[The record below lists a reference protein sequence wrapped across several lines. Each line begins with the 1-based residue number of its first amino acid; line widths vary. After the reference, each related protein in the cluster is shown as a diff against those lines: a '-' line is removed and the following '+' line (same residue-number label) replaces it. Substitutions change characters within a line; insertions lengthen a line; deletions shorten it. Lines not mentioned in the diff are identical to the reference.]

1 MEKSLFNRLHLIVL
15 AVATAGLIVL
25 AVLNLRQESEF
36 QQPDDGV
43 WWREVQ
49 GGLEAVKVL
58 PDSPAQRAGIQEG
71 DLLTG
76 AEVLPD
82 TAAQRSEVQTQDL
95 LSGEKPLG
103 TNSVQQTE
111 AQGKPDSGKIAA
123 ANSSKPIERPAKKA
137 SGKGAKKGLAESG
150 KEPEARSNG
159 ELLPKGAGELLRMSP
174 IAHLSDLEHVLY
186 RAGIY
191 GNAGYAITRGGV
203 PLDTPVGVIPEPL
216 DRGLAQAQRII
227 GLVYLAIGIYVLFRR
242 WTAARATH
250 FYLFCLVS
258 FALCTLKYTGELNGL
273 DWTVFWLNVV
283 AEALQPALFLHFA
296 LTFPEERLKNIRRR
310 WLLPLIYAPGAG
322 LLGLWLWAI
331 GTRQATGL
339 LKHRLDQ
346 TGTAYDVAFYVLAAL
361 LFLLSYRRADTP
373 LLRQQLKWV
382 TRGTLLAVLPFTL
395 FSAVPFLLDLH
406 PPRLLTDLAGLSLVF
421 LPLTFSWAIVRYRL
435 MDTDLIFK
443 RGVAY
448 TLATG
453 LLLGAYF
460 GVIALISVVVHNV
473 MPEAVREWGLVI
485 AILVTAAIFDPLK
498 RRIQGWVDRAFDRH
512 RYDYRKALVEFGRGL
527 SSETDLEA
535 LLNSI
540 VERLPRT
547 LLVARVAVFLMRD
560 SGRLRLAA
568 AHGLPVEVSVAQDR
582 FGNDR
587 GGKGSLQ
594 LGFLDFDQAQDHSHI
609 FLENAQ
615 AALYLPPDQQRT
627 AALLDLNYYLPCR
640 VQDGATTRTIA
651 VIGLGRT
658 IGGDF
663 LSSEDVELLE
673 SLASY
678 IGIALQNASL
688 YARLEAKIGEFERL
702 KEFNENIVESINVG
716 ILALDLNDRIESW
729 NAQMEAMYALS
740 RAEALGQ
747 ELGSVFPT
755 DFVDAI
761 DSFRSEQGVH
771 HLYKF
776 RLTTRAGEQRMVNI
790 AIAPLLSRDFISV
803 GRIILVDDITERVS
817 LESQLAQADKLSSI
831 GLLAAGVAHE
841 INTPLAVISS
851 YAQMLAK
858 QLKADARLGP
868 VLDKI
873 TQQSFRAAEIA
884 NGLLNFSRTST
895 TEFRETNLNQ
905 VIRDTL
911 SLLEHQFKTAQISVD
926 LDLVEELPPINGNP
940 GKLQQVFLNLLLNA
954 KEAMPEGGRL
964 RVATAVNGHVEA
976 IVTDTGAGIAPEHLK
991 RIYDP
996 FFTTKM
1002 TPKLGDR
1009 RGTGLG
1015 LSVSYGIIQEHA
1027 GKNHVESAV
1036 GAGTTFHLEFPLL
1049 RNSVHA

>member
-1 MEKSLFNRLHLIVL
+1 METSLFNRMQATLL
-15 AVATAGLIVL
+15 ALATAALFVL
-25 AVLNLRQESEF
+25 AVLNLQQERHF
-36 QQPDDGV
+36 KQPDDGV
-43 WWREVQ
+43 WWREAN
-49 GGLEAVKVL
+49 GGLRAERVL
-58 PDSPAQRAGIQEG
+58 PGHAGQVAGIQVN

-76 AEVLPD
+76 VASCASCDETPV
-82 TAAQRSEVQTQDL
+82 
-95 LSGEKPLG
+95 
-103 TNSVQQTE
+103 
-111 AQGKPDSGKIAA
+111 
-123 ANSSKPIERPAKKA
+123 ER
-137 SGKGAKKGLAESG
+137 
-150 KEPEARSNG
+150 
-159 ELLPKGAGELLRMSP
+159 
-174 IAHLSDLEHVLY
+174 LSDKEHALY
-186 RAGIY
+186 RAGPY
-191 GNAGYAITRGGV
+191 GQVFYSITRDGI
-203 PLDTPVGVIPEPL
+203 PLDTPVKVIPEPL
-216 DRGLAQAQRII
+216 DRSLSLGLRVIGLIYLII
-227 GLVYLAIGIYVLFRR
+227 GFYVLFRR
-242 WTAARATH
+242 WGAPRATH

-258 FALCTLKYTGELNGL
+258 FAWYALKYTGQLDGL
-273 DWTVFWLNVV
+273 DWTVFWANTL
-283 AEALQPALFLHFA
+283 AESLQPALFLHFA
-296 LTFPEERLKNIRRR
+296 LSFPEERFKRLRRR
-310 WLLPLIYAPGAG
+310 WLLPIIYAPGAG

-331 GTRQATGL
+331 ETRVATGL

-346 TGTAYDVAFYVLAAL
+346 TATAYDAVFYVLSAL
-361 LFLLSYRRADTP
+361 LFLRSYGQADSP

-395 FSAVPFLLDLH
+395 FYAIPFLLDLN
-406 PPRLLTDLAGLSLVF
+406 PPQLLTNLAGLSLVF

-453 LLLGAYF
+453 LILGGYF
-460 GVIALISVVVHNV
+460 GTVALVTLMVHNSA
-473 MPEAVREWGLVI
+473 PQAVREWAFPVAMMVALAV
-485 AILVTAAIFDPLK
+485 FDPLK
-498 RRIQGWVDRAFDRH
+498 RHIQGWVDRAFDRH

-527 SSETDLEA
+527 SSETDLQA
-535 LLNSI
+535 LLQSI
-540 VERLPRT
+540 VDQLPRT
-547 LLVARVAVFLMRD
+547 LLVARVAIFLAED
-560 SGRLRLAA
+560 SGLRLAA
-568 AHGLPVEVSVAQDR
+568 SHGLPAEVSLAQQR
-582 FGNDR
+582 FD
-587 GGKGSLQ
+587 
-594 LGFLDFDQAQDHSHI
+594 LGFLDFDHAFDHSHM

-615 AALYLPPDQQRT
+615 AALHLPEAQQST

-640 VQDGATTRTIA
+640 VASGQIDGNPAASRTIA

-658 IGGDF
+658 MGGDF

-688 YARLEAKIGEFERL
+688 YARLQAKIGDFERL

-716 ILALDLNDRIESW
+716 ILALDLEDRIESW

-747 ELGSVFPT
+747 RLQDVFPAE
-755 DFVDAI
+755 FIEALEG
-761 DSFRSEQGVH
+761 FRNEQGVH

-776 RLTTRAGEQRMVNI
+776 RLTTRAGELRTANI
-790 AIAPLLSRDFISV
+790 AIAPLLSRDFVSV
-803 GRIILVDDITERVS
+803 GRIILVDDITERVT
-817 LESQLAQADKLSSI
+817 LETQLAQADKLSSI

-851 YAQMLAK
+851 YAQMLSK
-858 QLKADARLGP
+858 QLRGDARLGP

-895 TEFRETNLNQ
+895 TEFRETDLNQ

-911 SLLEHQFKTAQISVD
+911 SLLEHQFKTAQID
-926 LDLVEELPPINGNP
+926 INLDLAEQLPAIHGNP

-954 KEAMPEGGRL
+954 KEAMQGGGSL
-964 RVATAVNGHVEA
+964 RVSTLVNGHVEA
-976 IVTDTGAGIAPEHLK
+976 LITDSGSGIAPEHLK

-996 FFTTKM
+996 FFTTKT
-1002 TPKLGDR
+1002 TPRPGDR

-1027 GKNHVESAV
+1027 GKIQVESAV

-1049 RNSVHA
+1049 RNSVNA

>member
-1 MEKSLFNRLHLIVL
+1 METSLFNRLQATLL
-15 AVATAGLIVL
+15 AVATAGLFLL
-25 AVLNLRQESEF
+25 ALLNLRQERQF

-43 WWREVQ
+43 WWREVAAG
-49 GGLEAVKVL
+49 GGLEAEKVL
-58 PDSPAQRAGIQEG
+58 RDMPGQRAGIRVH

-76 AEVLPD
+76 VND
-82 TAAQRSEVQTQDL
+82 T
-95 LSGEKPLG
+95 
-103 TNSVQQTE
+103 
-111 AQGKPDSGKIAA
+111 
-123 ANSSKPIERPAKKA
+123 PITRV
-137 SGKGAKKGLAESG
+137 
-150 KEPEARSNG
+150 
-159 ELLPKGAGELLRMSP
+159 
-174 IAHLSDLEHVLY
+174 SDLERVLY
-186 RAGIY
+186 PIGSY
-191 GNAGYAITRGGV
+191 GQADYTITRDGIPLDDPVKVIPV
-203 PLDTPVGVIPEPL
+203 PLDRSL
-216 DRGLAQAQRII
+216 SQAQRVI

-242 WTAARATH
+242 WTAPRATH
-250 FYLFCLVS
+250 FYFFCLVS
-258 FALCTLKYTGELNGL
+258 FALFALKYTGELDPL
-273 DWTVFWLNVV
+273 DWTVFWANVL
-283 AEALQPALFLHFA
+283 AESLQPALFLHFA
-296 LTFPEERLKNIRRR
+296 LSFPEERFKNIRRR
-310 WLLPLIYAPGAG
+310 WLLPLVYAPGAG
-322 LLGLWLWAI
+322 LLGLWLWTVE
-331 GTRQATGL
+331 TRLPTEL

-346 TGTAYDVAFYVLAAL
+346 IGTAYDAAFYVLAAL
-361 LFLLSYRRADTP
+361 LFLLSYSRANTP

-395 FSAVPFLLDLH
+395 CYALPFLFDLN
-406 PPRLLTDLAGLSLVF
+406 PPRLLTNLAGLSLVI

-448 TLATG
+448 MFATG
-453 LLLGAYF
+453 LIVGGYF
-460 GVIALISVVVHNV
+460 GVIALSALVVHNG
-473 MPEAVREWGLVI
+473 MPQAVREWGLVLT
-485 AILVTAAIFDPLK
+485 ILVTAAIFDPLK

-527 SSETDLEA
+527 SSETNIEA
-535 LLNSI
+535 LLSSI
-540 VERLPRT
+540 VERLPRA
-547 LLVARVAVFLMRD
+547 LLVARVAVFLAED

-568 AHGLPVEVSVAQDR
+568 AHGLPAPFDASPALDR
-582 FGNDR
+582 LAAD
-587 GGKGSLQ
+587 SLA
-594 LGFLDFDQAQDHSHI
+594 LGFLDFDEAKDHSHI

-615 AALYLPPDQQRT
+615 QALHLPEDEQRT

-640 VQDGATTRTIA
+640 VAAGQMQASELSPSGMADTRTIA

-688 YARLEAKIGEFERL
+688 YARLEEKIGEFERL

-716 ILALDLNDRIESW
+716 ILAIDLGDRIESW

-747 ELGSVFPT
+747 PLRAVFPAE
-755 DFVDAI
+755 FVDAL
-761 DSFRSEQGVH
+761 DGFRNEQGVH

-776 RLTTRAGEQRMVNI
+776 RLITRAGERRTANI
-790 AIAPLLSRDFISV
+790 AIAPLLSRDFVSV
-803 GRIILVDDITERVS
+803 GRIILVDDITERIS
-817 LESQLAQADKLSSI
+817 LETQLAQADKLSSI

-851 YAQMLAK
+851 YAQMLSK
-858 QLKADARLGP
+858 QLKGDARLGP

-911 SLLEHQFKTAQISVD
+911 SLLEHQFKTAQVVVD
-926 LDLVEELPPINGNP
+926 LDLTEELPPINGNP

-954 KEAMPEGGRL
+954 KEAMPSGGRL
-964 RVATAVNGHVEA
+964 RVATLVNGHVA
-976 IVTDTGAGIAPEHLK
+976 AMINDSGMGIAPENLK

-996 FFTTKM
+996 FFTTKT
-1002 TPKLGDR
+1002 TPKPGDR

-1027 GKNHVESAV
+1027 GKIHVESAV

-1049 RNSVHA
+1049 RKSVHA

>member
-1 MEKSLFNRLHLIVL
+1 METSLFNRLQATVL
-15 AVATAGLIVL
+15 ALATLGLFLL
-25 AVLNLRQESEF
+25 AVLNFRQEAQF

-43 WWREVQ
+43 WWHEVK
-49 GGLEAVKVL
+49 GGLQADKVL
-58 PDSPAQRAGIQEG
+58 PNSPAQRAGIQEH
-71 DLLTG
+71 DLLTA

-82 TAAQRSEVQTQDL
+82 LPAARGGMPAQDL
-95 LSGEKPLG
+95 LHGEQPLA
-103 TNSVQQTE
+103 SVAPNTE
-111 AQGKPDSGKIAA
+111 ITVK
-123 ANSSKPIERPAKKA
+123 RP
-137 SGKGAKKGLAESG
+137 
-150 KEPEARSNG
+150 
-159 ELLPKGAGELLRMSP
+159 LPKNTVSQ
-174 IAHLSDLEHVLY
+174 LSDLEHVLY
-186 RAGIY
+186 ETGVY
-191 GNAGYAITRGGV
+191 GKASYAITRGGT
-203 PLDTPVGVIPEPL
+203 PLDTPVEVIPEPL
-216 DRGLAQAQRII
+216 DRGLVQAQRII

-242 WTAARATH
+242 WGAARATH

-258 FALCTLKYTGELNGL
+258 FALCTLKYTGELDKL
-273 DWTVFWLNVV
+273 DWSVLWLNLI
-283 AEALQPALFLHFA
+283 AESLQPALFLHFA
-296 LTFPEERLKNIRRR
+296 LSFPEERFKKIRRR
-310 WLLPLIYAPGAG
+310 WLLPLVYAPGVC

-331 GTRQATGL
+331 QTRAATGI

-346 TGTAYDVAFYVLAAL
+346 IGTGYDAFFYVLAAL
-361 LFLLSYRRADTP
+361 LFMLSYRKADTP

-395 FSAVPFLLDLH
+395 FFAVPFLLDLD
-406 PPRLLTDLAGLSLVF
+406 PPRLLTDLAGLSLVI

-460 GVIALISVVVHNV
+460 GVIALISVMVHNA

-485 AILVTAAIFDPLK
+485 AILLTAAIFDPLK
-498 RRIQGWVDRAFDRH
+498 RRIQGWVDRVFDRH

-535 LLNSI
+535 LLESI

-568 AHGLPVEVSVAQDR
+568 SHGLPAEVNATQDR
-582 FGNDR
+582 LVT
-587 GGKGSLQ
+587 SQLH
-594 LGFLDFDQAQDHSHI
+594 LGFLNFDHAQDHSHI

-615 AALYLPPDQQRT
+615 QALHLPPDEQRT
-627 AALLDLNYYLPCR
+627 AAQLDLNYYLPCR
-640 VQDGATTRTIA
+640 VQDGAATRTIA

-688 YARLEAKIGEFERL
+688 YSRLEAKIGEFERL

-716 ILALDLNDRIESW
+716 ILALDLDDRIESW

-740 RAEALGQ
+740 RAEAIGQ
-747 ELGSVFPT
+747 SLRDVFPPE
-755 DFVDAI
+755 FAGAI
-761 DSFRSEQGVH
+761 DSFRNEQGVH

-776 RLTTRAGEQRMVNI
+776 RLTTRAGEQRTANI
-790 AIAPLLSRDFISV
+790 AVAPLLSREFVSV

-851 YAQMLAK
+851 YAQMLSK
-858 QLKADARLGP
+858 QMKGDARLGP

-911 SLLEHQFKTAQISVD
+911 SLLEHQFKTAQINVE
-926 LDLVEELPPINGNP
+926 LDLVDQLPSINGNP

-976 IVTDTGAGIAPEHLK
+976 VVTDSGAGIAPEHLK

-996 FFTTKM
+996 FFTTKT
-1002 TPKLGDR
+1002 TPKPGDR

-1027 GKNHVESAV
+1027 GKIHVESAI
-1036 GAGTTFHLEFPLL
+1036 GSGTTFHLEFPLL

>member
-1 MEKSLFNRLHLIVL
+1 METSLFNRLQATLL
-15 AVATAGLIVL
+15 AVATVGLVLL
-25 AVLNLRQESEF
+25 AVWNYRQESQF

-43 WWREVQ
+43 WWTEAPR
-49 GGLEAVKVL
+49 GAGLIAEQVL
-58 PDSPAQRAGIQEG
+58 PGGPGKRAGIQVH
-71 DLLTG
+71 DLLT
-76 AEVLPD
+76 AVNDVPVEHV
-82 TAAQRSEVQTQDL
+82 A
-95 LSGEKPLG
+95 
-103 TNSVQQTE
+103 
-111 AQGKPDSGKIAA
+111 
-123 ANSSKPIERPAKKA
+123 
-137 SGKGAKKGLAESG
+137 
-150 KEPEARSNG
+150 
-159 ELLPKGAGELLRMSP
+159 
-174 IAHLSDLEHVLY
+174 DLEREKSRTEV
-186 RAGIY
+186 Y
-191 GNAGYAITRGGV
+191 GKANYSITQSGT
-203 PLDTPVGVIPEPL
+203 PLESPVVVILEPP
-216 DRGLAQAQRII
+216 DRSIFQALRVI

-242 WTAARATH
+242 WTAPRATH

-258 FALCTLKYTGELNGL
+258 FALSTLHYTGKLDAL
-273 DWTVFWLNVV
+273 DWTVFWINIL

-296 LTFPEERLKNIRRR
+296 LSFPRERLRNSHRR
-310 WLLPLIYAPGAG
+310 WLLPVIYAPGVG
-322 LLGLWLWAI
+322 ILCLWLMAI
-331 GTRQATGL
+331 LRWQATEL
-339 LKHRLDQ
+339 LKHKLDQ
-346 TGTAYDVAFYVLAAL
+346 WGTAYDALFYVLGAV

-373 LLRQQLKWV
+373 LLRQQLKWL
-382 TRGTLLAVLPFTL
+382 TRGAAMAVVPFTL
-395 FSAVPFLLDLH
+395 FYAIPFILDIQMSSWV
-406 PPRLLTDLAGLSLVF
+406 TKLAGLSLVF

-453 LLLGAYF
+453 LILGASY
-460 GVIALISVVVHNV
+460 GAIALIAVPVHNA
-473 MPEAVREWGLVI
+473 MPEAVREWGLVV

-498 RRIQGWVDRAFDRH
+498 RRIQGWVDRIFDRH
-512 RYDYRKALVEFGRGL
+512 RYDYRKALVDFGRGL
-527 SSETDLEA
+527 SSETDLSA
-535 LLNSI
+535 LLASI

-547 LLVARVAVFLMRD
+547 LLVSRVAVFMAQD
-560 SGRLRLAA
+560 SGPLRLTAS
-568 AHGLPVEVSVAQDR
+568 HGLPIEGRIALDR
-582 FGNDR
+582 EGNHP
-587 GGKGSLQ
+587 LA
-594 LGFLDFDQAQDHSHI
+594 LGFLDFDKIRGHSHI
-609 FLENAQ
+609 FFENAQ
-615 AALYLPPDQQRT
+615 AVLHLPEDQQRT

-640 VQDGATTRTIA
+640 VQDGPTARTFA

-688 YARLEAKIGEFERL
+688 YARLQRKIGEFERL

-716 ILALDLNDRIESW
+716 ILALDLDDRIESW

-747 ELGSVFPT
+747 ALRAVFPLE
-755 DFVDAI
+755 FIEALEG
-761 DSFRSEQGVH
+761 FRNEQGVH

-776 RLTTRAGEQRMVNI
+776 RLTTRAGELRTANI
-790 AIAPLLSRDFISV
+790 AVAPLLSRDFVPV

-817 LESQLAQADKLSSI
+817 LEAQLAQADKLSSI

-851 YAQMLAK
+851 YSQMLSK
-858 QLKADARLGP
+858 QLRGDARLGP
-868 VLDKI
+868 LLDKI

-895 TEFRETNLNQ
+895 TEFRDTNLNQ

-911 SLLEHQFKTAQISVD
+911 SLLEHQFKTAMIEVD
-926 LDLVEELPPINGNP
+926 LDLASELPSIHGNP

-954 KEAMPEGGRL
+954 KEAMPAGGRL
-964 RVATAVNGHVEA
+964 RVATLVNGHVEA
-976 IVTDTGAGIAPEHLK
+976 LVSDSGAGIAPEHLK

-996 FFTTKM
+996 FFTTKTM
-1002 TPKLGDR
+1002 PKPGDR

-1027 GKNHVESAV
+1027 GKIHVESAV